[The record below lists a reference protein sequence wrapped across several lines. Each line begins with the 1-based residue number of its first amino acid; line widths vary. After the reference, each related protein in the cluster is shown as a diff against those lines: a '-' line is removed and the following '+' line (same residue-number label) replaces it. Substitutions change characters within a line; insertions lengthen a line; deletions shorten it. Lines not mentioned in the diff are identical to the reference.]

1 MTPAERLADGLERK
15 PNGCLEWTRCVTV
28 RSGYGRINIAGR
40 GVVVTHRFAW
50 EVVNGPIPDGLNVLH
65 HCDNPPCCE
74 TDPTDGYPEGHL
86 FLGTHADNMADM
98 VAKGRSGTRPGSAIT
113 HCPDGH
119 EYTPENTYVS
129 PDGGRSCRACRPRW
143 HDKRKHLKK
152 IYDAARYDPAKR
164 KAQYDSAE
172 RKARYRAERG
182 EAS

>member
-1 MTPAERLADGLERK
+1 MTPAERLAVGLERK
-15 PNGCLEWTRCVTV
+15 PNGCLEWTGCVTV

-50 EVVNGPIPDGLNVLH
+50 ELANGPIPDGLSVLH

-74 TDPTDGYPEGHL
+74 TEPSEVYPEGHL
-86 FLGTHADNMADM
+86 FIGTQTDNMADM

-119 EYTPENTYVS
+119 KYTPENTYVK
-129 PDGGRSCRACRPRW
+129 PDGGRSCRSCRPRW
-143 HDKRKHLKK
+143 AAKRKHLKK

-164 KAQYDSAE
+164 KAQYWAE
-172 RKARYRAERG
+172 KG